1 MDAEKS
7 RVWVLSVGSGT
18 LSSVVMPDQVL
29 KKKDA
34 IICAS
39 DLMAIGAMKALTDM
53 DIFRPVCGFDGISL
67 MGYAGKQM
75 HTVKQD
81 FRQIAAGA
89 VDEMSRLLAGGVGQE
104 IIMPHKLIRMEYKDV
119 IS

>member
-1 MDAEKS
+1 M
-7 RVWVLSVGSGT
+7 T
-18 LSSVVMPDQVL
+18 

-89 VDEMSRLLAGGVGQE
+89 VDEMSRLLAGGSGQE